1 MLQILQL
8 DVHILLGQI
17 PGSLLGT
24 DSLVE
29 GMLVYLVGK
38 RESHKL
44 ALWNMSHATVQ
55 QDGAIEV

>member
-38 RESHKL
+38 RESYKL

-55 QDGAIEV
+55 QEGAIEV